1 LRECG
6 QPKCAARGEEKMAD
20 MLTYILADV
29 EEWALNVRENGDE
42 RNA

>member
-1 LRECG
+1 VWTTKVRSKG
-6 QPKCAARGEEKMAD
+6 RRKMAD

-29 EEWALNVRENGDE
+29 EEWALNVREDGDE